1 MEYEKID
8 KETALD
14 VAQKALADNASHY
27 LLDTLHAHYVED
39 RRFSDGCRKGWVISV
54 RMNVP
59 ESFEPD
65 LLFIEVSDPGGVV
78 CIPGVL

>member
-14 VAQKALADNASHY
+14 LAQKALAGDKSHY

-39 RRFSDGCRKGWVISV
+39 RRFSDGSRKGWVISV

-59 ESFEPD
+59 EFFEPD
-65 LLFIEVSDPGGVV
+65 LLFIEVSDPRGEVY
-78 CIPGVL
+78 IPGVL